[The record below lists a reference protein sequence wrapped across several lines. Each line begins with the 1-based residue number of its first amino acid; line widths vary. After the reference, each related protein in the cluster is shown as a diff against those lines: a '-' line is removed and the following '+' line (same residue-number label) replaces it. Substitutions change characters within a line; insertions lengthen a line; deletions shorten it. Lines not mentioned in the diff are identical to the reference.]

1 MKARRERN
9 PCGGGDV
16 PFQPE
21 RAGGGGREFEEVDVA
36 SDGGE
41 ERIHLQEEIAVSIV
55 ACGWGGRF
63 KEEM

>member
-1 MKARRERN
+1 M
-9 PCGGGDV
+9 